1 MLSFSKQLI
10 IMWQLF
16 MYTLFPN
23 SKTTDTAK
31 HSLMSV
37 QCAIYVYIYINMY
50 YIYIYIYTYIRIR
63 LYIYYI
69 YRRIRIYVYILLYI
83 HNTCIAENL
92 EDIAYEKHFLYF
104 QLCVKICVSFLFRS
118 VVCISFKIM

>member
-1 MLSFSKQLI
+1 
-10 IMWQLF
+10 MWQLF

-37 QCAIYVYIYINMY
+37 QCAIYVYIYINIHIIYIYMY
-50 YIYIYIYTYIRIR
+50 IYTYTPIYIIYIIYIYIYT
-63 LYIYYI
+63 
-69 YRRIRIYVYILLYI
+69 

-92 EDIAYEKHFLYF
+92 EDIAYEKVSISCTFNCAWKSAYPFYF
-104 QLCVKICVSFLFRS
+104 GQ
-118 VVCISFKIM
+118 